1 MYVRKVPDPIIQ
13 EYIHGEEYTI
23 DMFVDKDQ
31 RLLVIMPRKRLEI
44 KAGINVKGIVQMNEE
59 NTSR

>member
-13 EYIHGEEYTI
+13 EYIHGEGYTI

-31 RLLVIMPRKRLEI
+31 SAQKE
-44 KAGINVKGIVQMNEE
+44 
-59 NTSR
+59 T